1 MGHHQGVTDTAPAPG
16 HARGMVIAGAILVG
30 AYLVPAVALIGWFLW
45 GLLTASEAMSMVFVF
60 WLLALM
66 ALTPAWVIGIL
77 LLGVGRARQR
87 GRVAGA
93 PAAWVLA
100 VGGLPAVGA
109 LLALAVVLAGSQSEG
124 VASASFVALA
134 VGIPLLCLLAFLSGA
149 WLTWGRTRVA

>member
-1 MGHHQGVTDTAPAPG
+1 MTDSGPDTRPVP
-16 HARGMVIAGAILVG
+16 ARGRGLVMAGAILVG
-30 AYLVPAVALIGWFLW
+30 VYLVPAVALIGWFLW

-87 GRVAGA
+87 GPVTGA
-93 PAAWVLA
+93 PVAWVLA

-109 LLALAVVLAGSQSEG
+109 LLALAVALAGSQTEG
-124 VASASFVALA
+124 VAAASFVALV
-134 VGIPLLCLLAFLSGA
+134 VGIPLLCLLALLSGA
-149 WLTWGRTRVA
+149 WLTWGRTRAA